1 LYRYI
6 EAWWPRV
13 RPEGGMVMVHSTLTN
28 ALSRGWVERM
38 RERCHGAEW
47 GQPPYGH
54 FETLSL
60 LEPHKM
66 FQNSVTIFQKRGGPY
81 GRYDEPI
88 HTKFP

>member
-1 LYRYI
+1 
-6 EAWWPRV
+6 
-13 RPEGGMVMVHSTLTN
+13 MVMVHSTLTN
-28 ALSRGWVERM
+28 SLSRGWVERM
-38 RERCHGAEW
+38 REKCHGGGGGAEQR
-47 GQPPYGH
+47 GEQPPNVYGN

-66 FQNSVTIFQKRGGPY
+66 FQNSVTVFQKRGGPY